1 MTPQDY
7 ILYSGGAKGAET
19 IFGRNAERVGIQ
31 VVNFSF
37 NGHQVEYN
45 NGLRVLTTEE
55 LQRKDV
61 SLTYVSQL
69 LNRKFSNAPLMRKV
83 LQTIMYQIENGM
95 EVFVVGAIQTDNTV
109 KGGTGWGVEFA
120 KICNKPIF
128 VFDQTRDVWHT
139 WDKNTWRS
147 CPDPKISQTHFTGTG
162 TRFIEANGEKAIQ
175 ELFDRS
181 F

>member
-7 ILYSGGAKGAET
+7 ILYSGGARGAET
-19 IFGRNAERVGIQ
+19 VFGHNAERVGAQ

-45 NGLRVLTTEE
+45 KGLRVLTTEE

-61 SLTYVSQL
+61 SLTYVSGL

-95 EVFVVGAIQTDNTV
+95 EIFAVGAIQENNTV

-128 VFDQTRDVWHT
+128 VFDQIQDGWFL
-139 WDKNTWRS
+139 WDKKSWVACS
-147 CPDPKISQTHFTGTG
+147 EPKISQSHFTGTG
-162 TRFIEANGEKAIQ
+162 TRFLEENGEKAIKA
-175 ELFDRS
+175 LFDRS

>member
-1 MTPQDY
+1 MTSQDY
-7 ILYSGGAKGAET
+7 ILYSGGAKGAEAA
-19 IFGRNAERVGIQ
+19 FGQNAIRVGVQ

-37 NGHQVEYN
+37 VGHQVEFDQ
-45 NGLRVLTTEE
+45 GLRILTTEE

-61 SLTYVSQL
+61 SLTYVSGL
-69 LNRKFSNAPLMRKV
+69 LGRKFSNAPLMRKV

-95 EVFVVGAIQTDNTV
+95 EIFAVGAIQENNTV

-128 VFDQTRDVWHT
+128 VFDQIQDAWFS
-139 WDKNTWRS
+139 WDKKRWVS
-147 CPDPKISQTHFTGTG
+147 CLEPKISQSHFTGTG
-162 TRFIEANGEKAIQ
+162 TRFLEANGEKAIKA
-175 ELFDRS
+175 LFDRS